1 MQSRLLSYSQ
11 TMPPGNP
18 QSGVA
23 STTPTSNQKNLPPK
37 NHKNNKLKDKRY
49 DSFKT
54 WSGKLERQLT
64 MRGKRR
70 PKDEVDSYP
79 KPDMEI
85 LLVHR
90 YFDALKG
97 PELDTLRVWLLPISA
112 RYQGFH
118 NYHSSCISFRNIISW
133 FVLF

>member
-97 PELDTLRVWLLPISA
+97 PELDTLRRSEEILLPKDNCNAFLLNSV
-112 RYQGFH
+112 
-118 NYHSSCISFRNIISW
+118 SSFGIC
-133 FVLF
+133 